1 MIYHCCWIIRNGE
14 IPDPQI
20 MTINVWNFKI
30 DVSPYI
36 NDINIYN
43 CRLYALLET
52 HDSLFMN

>member
-36 NDINIYN
+36 NEMLTFTTAD
-43 CRLYALLET
+43 
-52 HDSLFMN
+52 FMHY